1 MKTKS
6 TMNTVSISWEEFKNI
21 RPSRARKTINSVSRF
36 FNKLKP
42 ARLFNKF
49 IKYPYQRLTRGFS
62 DQDAWNGDSYLA
74 GQIAGLLR
82 WHIKN
87 SHGVGHP
94 YANRES
100 TVDEAAYF
108 RDLDYEKYAKMFDE
122 LSNNG
127 IALNKKWQKD
137 FGGLTEKQYK
147 DTMKWFANIYQGLW
161 D

>member
-1 MKTKS
+1 M
-6 TMNTVSISWEEFKNI
+6 IPYEEVII
-21 RPSRARKTINSVSRF
+21 RKPTLMDKIINPIYRL
-36 FNKLKP
+36 FNSLKP
-42 ARLFNKF
+42 ARLFRKF
-49 IKYPYQRLTRGFS
+49 IKYPYQKLTRGFS
-62 DQDAWNGDSYLA
+62 DQDAWNGDNYLA

-87 SHGVGHP
+87 SHGVGYP
-94 YANRES
+94 YTNPES
-100 TVDEAAYF
+100 TVDEAVYF

-127 IALNKKWQKD
+127 IALNKKWQKQ

-147 DTMKWFANIYQGLW
+147 DTMRWFANIYPGLW

>member
-1 MKTKS
+1 MTIS
-6 TMNTVSISWEEFKNI
+6 YEELMN
-21 RPSRARKTINSVSRF
+21 RKPTLMDKIINPIYRL
-36 FNKLKP
+36 FNSLRP

-49 IKYPYQRLTRGFS
+49 IKYPYQRITRGFS
-62 DQDAWNGDSYLA
+62 DQDAWSGDSYLA
-74 GQIAGLLR
+74 RQIAGILR

-94 YANRES
+94 YANLET

-122 LSNNG
+122 LSRNG
-127 IALNKKWQKD
+127 LAINKKWQKE

-147 DTMKWFANIYQGLW
+147 DTMKWFANIYPGLW